1 MARIYKKGKTS
12 LVSSILNIL
21 GLTAAFAGLYIILVQ
36 VHHDLTYNKA
46 LKDSD
51 RIYVLTMPGRFSN
64 NVYSTY
70 VNRPMSEAVIAAV
83 PSVEAGGC
91 AANLGSNEVSVRSG
105 EGQSSVELR
114 VTSFSKPAI
123 DVFGFELVAGNLDN
137 WISNTDAVMSESA
150 AKRLGVQVGD
160 HFQYGYW
167 NWTDVTVAAI
177 YKDMP
182 VNSDLSSIDFILNLG
197 DVGMDD
203 WSQWGWNYFIKLAKG
218 TDPKEFEEIAHKV
231 AFDLFMKAFDIDDS
245 NMTEKKAAD
254 IEEYKKMMS
263 PHLMLLTD
271 NYFAENVGHPG
282 KSGNRTTTI
291 TLLVIAIFVMLIAF
305 INYINFFF
313 AMVPLRLRS
322 INTRKILGSSRFQLV
337 MSSVGESVLMVVIAL
352 GLAVAVVTLF
362 RQSTLAALIDTPLNF
377 GQNLGIAALTIG
389 IALLISV
396 LASLYPALFSTSF
409 NPAFALKGTLGT
421 TQKGKAFRIGL
432 IGLQFTVSIV
442 LIICAIFVHQQRS
455 FMMEHD
461 LGFNQE
467 YLLQSHVTWDLA
479 NNRET
484 VESRLKSDAA
494 IKDIAWGDGPFVAN
508 NRHMAWNRP
517 FKDGDVSW
525 QVYPVSWNFLR
536 FMGID
541 IVEGRDFTPADEQS
555 ENGVYII
562 NETAQKTYGITT
574 EDEIKGH
581 KDGMAEIAGV
591 CKDFNFSPLR
601 EKIEPFAFYVYG
613 KDPWSPCMRLF
624 IRTEAGVDTQALMER
639 SIKTLNDLDPTLGD
653 GFSVW
658 MRPFEQAIENQ
669 YKKEQNLSKLVTLF
683 TILAIVISLMG
694 VFGLVM
700 FETEHRRKEIGIRRV
715 HGATVGQILAMF
727 NSRFVKIVLVCFVIA
742 VPVSIVIMR
751 RYLEG
756 FAYQVPLHV
765 WVFALALLAVLA
777 VTIAVVTLRSLRAA
791 TVNPVK
797 SLRTE

>member
-1 MARIYKKGKTS
+1 MARIYKKGKTI

-21 GLTAAFAGLYIILVQ
+21 GLTAAFAALYIILVQ
-36 VHHDLTYNKA
+36 VHHDLTYNKG

-51 RIYVLTMPGRFSN
+51 RIYILTMPDRFSN

-70 VNRPMSEAVIAAV
+70 VNRQMSEAVIAAV
-83 PSVEAGGC
+83 PSVEAGCC
-91 AANLGSNEVSVRSG
+91 AANLGSNEVSVRLG
-105 EGQSSVELR
+105 EGQSSIELR

-123 DVFGFELVAGNLDN
+123 DVFGFELVAGNLDH

-150 AKRLGVQVGD
+150 AKRLGLQVGD
-160 HFQYGYW
+160 HFQYGSW

-197 DVGMDD
+197 EAGMSD
-203 WSQWGWNYFIKLAKG
+203 WTQWGWNYFIKLAEG
-218 TDPKEFEEIAHKV
+218 ADPKEFDEIAHQV
-231 AFDLFMKAFDIDDS
+231 AFDLFKTKFDIDES
-245 NMTEKKAAD
+245 NLTEEKAAD
-254 IEEYKKMMS
+254 IEGYKKMMS
-263 PHLMLLTD
+263 PHLMKLTD
-271 NYFAENVGHPG
+271 NYFA
-282 KSGNRTTTI
+282 
-291 TLLVIAIFVMLIAF
+291 
-305 INYINFFF
+305 
-313 AMVPLRLRS
+313 

-377 GQNLGIAALTIG
+377 GQNLGIAALTVG

-421 TQKGKAFRIGL
+421 TQKGKAFRLGL

-442 LIICAIFVHQQRS
+442 LIICAVFVHQQRD
-455 FMMEHD
+455 FMMNHD
-461 LGFNQE
+461 MGFNQE
-467 YLLQSHVTWDLA
+467 NLLQSHVTWELA

-484 VESRLKSDAA
+484 VENQLKTDAD

-508 NRHMAWNRP
+508 SRMAWSRP
-517 FKDGDVSW
+517 FKGDIESVSW

-562 NETAQKTYGITT
+562 NETAQKKYGITT
-574 EDEIKGH
+574 EDRIKGH
-581 KDGMAEIAGV
+581 KDAPAEIAGI
-591 CKDFNFSPLR
+591 CKDFNFSALR
-601 EKIEPFAFYVYG
+601 DEISPFAFYVYG
-613 KDPWSPCMRLF
+613 KEPWSPCMRLF

-727 NSRFVKIVLVCFVIA
+727 NSRFVKVVLVCFVIA

-791 TVNPVK
+791 TMNPVK
-797 SLRTE
+797 SLRNE